1 MVWFMVFNA
10 TFNNISVISW
20 QSVLLVEENRV
31 PGNYIGQ
38 CRFNLSFIILRKLF
52 FHVVLCQLCLAMPAI
67 FWILDQ
73 QTLYKGTFT
82 DDSSKVSISNK
93 SVVFEEKIFRYLAN
107 KKPILPLVAILD
119 VISE

>member
-1 MVWFMVFNA
+1 
-10 TFNNISVISW
+10 
-20 QSVLLVEENRV
+20 
-31 PGNYIGQ
+31 
-38 CRFNLSFIILRKLF
+38 
-52 FHVVLCQLCLAMPAI
+52 MPAI

-73 QTLYKGTFT
+73 QTLCKGTFT
-82 DDSSKVSISNK
+82 DDSSKVSSSNK